1 MSNIKFTGILP
12 AFVTPFHEDN
22 KTVNEEAAK
31 KLLDLH
37 LEQGANGFYIVGGI
51 DLNAWHGF
59 GKLLHC
65 ALSSTAKI
73 LNRC

>member
-1 MSNIKFTGILP
+1 MSNMKFTGILP

-37 LEQGANGFYIVGGI
+37 LEQGANGFYIVGGTGEG
-51 DLNAWHGF
+51 LVMGREERERN
-59 GKLLHC
+59 
-65 ALSSTAKI
+65 
-73 LNRC
+73 